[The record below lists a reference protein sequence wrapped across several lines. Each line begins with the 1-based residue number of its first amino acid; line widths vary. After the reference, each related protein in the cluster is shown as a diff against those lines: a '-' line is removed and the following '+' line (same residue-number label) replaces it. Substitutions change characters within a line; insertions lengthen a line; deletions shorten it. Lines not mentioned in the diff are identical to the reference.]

1 MYVPQPFTV
10 PDPGDW
16 AAGFIARHGFASLT
30 VAVNGPLDAVPLP
43 CVLERDAGGAR
54 LLAHVARANPIW
66 QAFAGSEV
74 LVQFNGANAYVS
86 PDWYETEHMVPTWNY
101 EAVHVHG
108 TPRLLEAEEDALRVL
123 AALSAHY
130 EEDLLPKKPWTLDK
144 MPPDLLR
151 KLLRGIVAFEIPVAR
166 LVVKRK
172 LSQNRSTADRAG
184 VIAALHQ
191 RSDEGS
197 HAIAA
202 KMAEL
207 ESSGG

>member
-10 PDPGDW
+10 PEPDDW

-30 VAVNGPLDAVPLP
+30 AVADGALHAVPLP
-43 CVLERDAGGAR
+43 CVLEKDASGAR

-66 QAFAGSEV
+66 QSFTGSEV
-74 LVQFNGANAYVS
+74 LVQFHGANAYVS
-86 PDWYETEHMVPTWNY
+86 PDWYAAEHMVPTWNY
-101 EAVHVHG
+101 EAVHIYG

-123 AALSAHY
+123 TALSAHY
-130 EEDLLPKKPWTLDK
+130 EADLLPKKPWTLDK

-166 LVVKRK
+166 LAVKRK
-172 LSQNRSTADRAG
+172 LSQNRSAADRAG
-184 VIAALHQ
+184 VIAALRQ
-191 RSDEGS
+191 RSDEDS
-197 HAIAA
+197 RAIAT

-207 ESSGG
+207 ESFGG